1 MPIRDRSCRVACV
14 TISPLPYAGSVTS
27 VHSQPC
33 DRRALLLQVPD
44 VSPVHPRSPLSL
56 TLPRIPPPAPSPS
69 PRSLRRQVRAP
80 PPLRTPDPPTPSL
93 RRSTEYDQ
101 LSSSAFILRSHQGA
115 LKVDSVE
122 CEQQQ
127 QQERPSPA
135 HLPPPSPARPSSPS
149 PLPPH
154 PSPLRFPPP
163 PAASPPSS
171 ASPLPPPPPSPSL
184 LLPPPPSPRLPLRP
198 ASLRRA
204 PRPSSAALLC
214 DPADEEVRSITA
226 SAERRRRRE
235 EAGGAGEWS
244 GRSHSLSPYGSLDP
258 PSQPV
263 ASSSFSSL
271 PPPLSPR
278 SSLALPGGAGLPD
291 GALRRGPSASGQ
303 GSPSSLCASH
313 ADDHRRH
320 SIEVCLPQPA
330 AAQRSERAGGHH
342 GFPVRV
348 QSVGGGHRK
357 KKMSP
362 PCISIHPPC
371 ERERPRASS
380 PPELADTLLRR
391 RTPSYDLLTPADLP
405 VVLAPSPKHAL
416 APPPASS
423 PVRLHTT
430 VGPDAFA
437 QPPRAS
443 LLPNAV
449 AFPPS
454 HALAPS
460 PGRSP
465 PTGECGLRPQFTF
478 DQPQSRYVTDNA
490 DGTCSSPFENRLG
503 GGTGFSGKNR
513 RTAQ

>member
-1 MPIRDRSCRVACV
+1 MRLPWPSRLVSCRVACV
-14 TISPLPYAGSVTS
+14 TISPLPPAGSVTS

-56 TLPRIPPPAPSPS
+56 TLPRIPPPTPSPS
-69 PRSLRRQVRAP
+69 LCLLRPIRCDQV
-80 PPLRTPDPPTPSL
+80 SFC
-93 RRSTEYDQ
+93 
-101 LSSSAFILRSHQGA
+101 AFILLSHQGA

-149 PLPPH
+149 PLPPP
-154 PSPLRFPPP
+154 PSPLWFPPP

-171 ASPLPPPPPSPSL
+171 ASPLPPPPPLPSL

-198 ASLRRA
+198 ASLRRV

-235 EAGGAGEWS
+235 EVGGAGGGVGERS
-244 GRSHSLSPYGSLDP
+244 GRSHSLSPYGSLEP
-258 PSQPV
+258 PSQPA

-278 SSLALPGGAGLPD
+278 SSLTLPGGAGLPD
-291 GALRRGPSASGQ
+291 GALRRGPSAGGN
-303 GSPSSLCASH
+303 GSPSSLCAGH

-320 SIEVCLPQPA
+320 SIEVCLPRPA

-371 ERERPRASS
+371 ERERPPTSS
-380 PPELADTLLRR
+380 PPDLADTLLRR

-423 PVRLHTT
+423 PARTHTP

-437 QPPRAS
+437 QPQRAS
-443 LLPNAV
+443 LLSNAV